1 MWVRANL
8 LGTVC
13 GLERTFVGIAW
24 KLERTFVGFVC
35 GLESTFRDTVN
46 ILHRL
51 FRSST
56 DIIMYFLL
64 YHNGFLGSFQTLKKK
79 RGGYG
84 Y

>member
-1 MWVRANL
+1 MEVRENL
-8 LGTVC
+8 CRFCMEVRENL
-13 GLERTFVGIAW
+13 
-24 KLERTFVGFVC
+24 VGFVC